1 MARRDLRAAL
11 GSMVEQYGF
20 KTVSRVLHEMEASD
34 PGPNSGRKA
43 KAQARPQRKNGRR
56 IKRRLSAV
64 DFVQSMEVPTERAA
78 VVRRAAEEFERRVF
92 LPTLNDL
99 RSFCEAYGIEEP
111 RSRSRASGIPRIFR
125 FLVTMAVADVER
137 MLDDR
142 VFSGPAE
149 LGPIA
154 DAIRDKAKEY
164 REAALDHT

>member
-1 MARRDLRAAL
+1 MARGDLRAAL
-11 GSMVEQYGF
+11 ASMVEQYGF
-20 KTVSRVLHEMEASD
+20 KTVSRILHEMEARA
-34 PGPNSGRKA
+34 PGPNAGGKA
-43 KAQARPQRKNGRR
+43 KAQTRRQRKNGRR
-56 IKRRLSAV
+56 TKQRLSAV
-64 DFVQSMEVPTERAA
+64 DFVESMEVPSAREA
-78 VVRRAAEEFERRVF
+78 VVRRAAEEFERRAF
-92 LPTLNDL
+92 LPTLNDV

-111 RSRSRASGIPRIFR
+111 RSRSRASGISRIFK
-125 FLVTMAVADVER
+125 FLVTMDVADVQR